1 MPKKKIYRTVTKH
14 AVTRGNQR
22 LGSTKNGIDAL
33 TKRAKQDGL
42 GWNDTTAELP
52 RTLSSR
58 SVHGCTNKYYVNA
71 IYVFGKGNILV
82 TVLNIDTS
90 FDKELYKYT
99 TYPVFVIYK
108 QNRYKFAK
116 DKTKMNQEIAA
127 GTDFYKNRVLEI
139 TAPNR
144 VGIKCIK
151 TLPNKQFSL
160 RIQSDVLPEEIVAQI
175 KAETGLDV
183 EYIDEVAYG
192 DEVLKQ
198 LKADIR
204 KWFFCKVALSPKIRY
219 INEQT
224 VRVQVKTMS
233 DKIKLK
239 DRCSAEF
246 EKEFHRRL
254 DVKIKESKPE

>member
-1 MPKKKIYRTVTKH
+1 MSKKKIYRTVTKH

-42 GWNDTTAELP
+42 GWYDTTGEL
-52 RTLSSR
+52 RRMLSSR
-58 SVHGCTNKYYVNA
+58 SVHGCTPKYYANA

-160 RIQSDVLPEEIVAQI
+160 RIQSDVLSEEIVAQI
-175 KAETGLDV
+175 KAETGLDI

-254 DVKIKESKPE
+254 DVEIKESKPE

>member
-1 MPKKKIYRTVTKH
+1 MGKVTKH
-14 AVTRGNQR
+14 AVTRGTQR
-22 LGSTKNGIDAL
+22 LGTTKHGICTSAS
-33 TKRAKQDGL
+33 RARRDGL
-42 GWNDTTAELP
+42 SWENTTGELHEM
-52 RTLSSR
+52 LSSR
-58 SVHGCTNKYYVNA
+58 SAHGCITRYYANA
-71 IYVFGKGNILV
+71 IYVFGKGDVLV

-99 TYPVFVIYK
+99 TYPVFVVYK

-127 GTDFYKNRVLEI
+127 GTEFYKNRISEI
-139 TAPNR
+139 ADPIEFK
-144 VGIKCIK
+144 IKCIK
-151 TLPNKQFSL
+151 ALPNKQFSL

-175 KAETGLDV
+175 KAETGLDI

-233 DKIKLK
+233 DKIKIK
-239 DRCSAEF
+239 DRCSVEF

-254 DVKIKESKPE
+254 DVEIKESKPA

>member
-1 MPKKKIYRTVTKH
+1 MSKKRKRTVTKH
-14 AVTRGNQR
+14 AIMRGNQR
-22 LGSTKNGIDAL
+22 LGVNKTGLDLLAR
-33 TKRAKQDGL
+33 RARQDGL
-42 GWNDTTAELP
+42 GWADTTGEL
-52 RTLSSR
+52 RTMLSSR
-58 SVHGCTNKYYVNA
+58 SAHGCLTKYYANA
-71 IYVFGKGNILV
+71 IYIFGKGDILV
-82 TVLNIDTS
+82 TVLDIDTS

-108 QNRYKFAK
+108 QNRYKFAR

-127 GTDFYKNRVLEI
+127 GTEYYKNKIFKIV
-139 TAPNR
+139 TPNE
-144 VGIKCIK
+144 VKIKCIK
-151 TLPNKQFSL
+151 SLPHKQFSL
-160 RIQSDVLPEEIVAQI
+160 RIQSDVLPEEIITQI
-175 KAETGLDV
+175 KTETGLDV

-233 DKIKLK
+233 DKIQIK

-254 DVKIKESKPE
+254 DVEIKESKPE